1 MIALR
6 RNEADLADPWLDHLV
21 VDHDEE
27 QRWVVLRRKRIAIA
41 CNLGTEAASVPVSG
55 ELVLAWD
62 SPVVGDRNTELP
74 GHSFAILR
82 AVDN

>member
-1 MIALR
+1 VLR
-6 RNEADLADPWLDHLV
+6 RN
-21 VDHDEE
+21 
-27 QRWVVLRRKRIAIA
+27 RIAIA